1 VVFVDRPATVLVF
14 IIVVGALA
22 ASESAD
28 IVGVIVI
35 RKPQWLS

>member
-14 IIVVGALA
+14 VIVIGALA

-28 IVGVIVI
+28 VVVIVI